1 MTARSGLLFAS
12 SCRYRLRIGTVQ
24 MTVGPTRS
32 IATSPADPSPVRA
45 RHQVIT
51 HAASSTRQVVKAWKI
66 ATDAPDWCGT

>member
-32 IATSPADPSPVRA
+32 IATSPADPGPVRA

-51 HAASSTRQVVKAWKI
+51 HAGQQYSPGCEGVEDRYGRA
-66 ATDAPDWCGT
+66 